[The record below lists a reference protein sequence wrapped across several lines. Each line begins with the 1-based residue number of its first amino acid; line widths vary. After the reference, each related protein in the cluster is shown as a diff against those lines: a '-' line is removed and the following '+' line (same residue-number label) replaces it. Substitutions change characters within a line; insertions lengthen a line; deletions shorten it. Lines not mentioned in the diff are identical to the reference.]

1 MPVVSH
7 RAQVFFR
14 TKDILVKKLGSE
26 QAAIALMSKDPS
38 LMLCPRYDGISP
50 KLEAMLSD
58 AELSSVSSTAPG
70 QGVQPV
76 LLLAAVALAGG
87 AAVLAASGGTLL
99 AQ

>member
-1 MPVVSH
+1 M
-7 RAQVFFR
+7 FFR
-14 TKDILVKKLGSE
+14 SKDLLVKKLGSE

-38 LMLCPRYDGISP
+38 LLLHPRYDGISP

-58 AELSSVSSTAPG
+58 SELRSSPAPG

-87 AAVLAASGGTLL
+87 AAVLATSGGALL